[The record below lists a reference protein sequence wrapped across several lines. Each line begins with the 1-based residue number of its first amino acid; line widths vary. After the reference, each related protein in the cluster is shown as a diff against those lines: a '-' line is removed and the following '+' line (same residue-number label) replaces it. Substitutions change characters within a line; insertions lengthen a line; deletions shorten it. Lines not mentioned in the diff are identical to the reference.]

1 MDHMWNCQCSVLS
14 ARLDNDCKKES
25 QGTMGGSLF
34 FGIGVFDNTYT
45 VPVVILE
52 MKG

>member
-1 MDHMWNCQCSVLS
+1 MDHMWNCQCSVLFV
-14 ARLDNDCKKES
+14 RLDNDCKKS
-25 QGTMGGSLF
+25 QSTMGGSLF
-34 FGIGVFDNTYT
+34 FGIGVFDNTYI